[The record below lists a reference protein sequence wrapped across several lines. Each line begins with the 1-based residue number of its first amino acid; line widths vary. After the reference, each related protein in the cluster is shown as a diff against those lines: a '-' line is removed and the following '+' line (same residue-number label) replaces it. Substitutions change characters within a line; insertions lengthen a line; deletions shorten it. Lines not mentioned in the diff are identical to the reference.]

1 MPDEDEN
8 ITTSG
13 ENKHPV
19 SGYVSVVLTIIALI
33 MLIIIRPMG
42 ISSKDETGL
51 SVVFVGYLFVSM
63 AIAIV
68 GGFFGFLG
76 LSEEDTKR
84 TFPII
89 GLVLTGIFVAILA
102 YIIVSSVM

>member
-1 MPDEDEN
+1 MSDEDD

-13 ENKHPV
+13 EDKHPV

-33 MLIIIRPMG
+33 MLMVIRPMG
-42 ISSKDETGL
+42 ISAKDETGL
-51 SVVFVGYLFVSM
+51 SIVFVGYLFVSM

-76 LSEEDTKR
+76 LSEENTKR

-89 GLVLTGIFVAILA
+89 GLVLTAIFVAILA
-102 YIIVSSVM
+102 YIIVSSLI

>member
-1 MPDEDEN
+1 MSDEDD

-13 ENKHPV
+13 EDKHPV

-33 MLIIIRPMG
+33 MLMVIGPMG
-42 ISSKDETGL
+42 ISAKDETGL

-68 GGFFGFLG
+68 GGFFGFVG
-76 LSEEDTKR
+76 LSEENTKN

-89 GLVLTGIFVAILA
+89 GLVLTAIFIAILA
-102 YIIVSSVM
+102 YTIVSSLM

>member
-1 MPDEDEN
+1 MSDEDD

-13 ENKHPV
+13 EDKHPV

-33 MLIIIRPMG
+33 MLLVIRPMG
-42 ISSKDETGL
+42 ISAKDETGL
-51 SVVFVGYLFVSM
+51 SIVFVGYLFISM

-68 GGFFGFLG
+68 AGFFGFVG
-76 LSEEDTKR
+76 LSEENAKR

-89 GLVLTGIFVAILA
+89 GIILTGIFVAILA
-102 YIIVSSVM
+102 YTIVSSVM

>member
-1 MPDEDEN
+1 MSDEDD

-13 ENKHPV
+13 EDKHPV

-33 MLIIIRPMG
+33 MLMVIRPIG
-42 ISSKDETGL
+42 ISAKDETGL

-76 LSEEDTKR
+76 LSEDNTKR

-89 GLVLTGIFVAILA
+89 GLALTAIFVALLA
-102 YIIVSSVM
+102 YIIVSSLM